1 MQLLPSL
8 LSELQAVCATFPDPR
23 KGRGGNIAP
32 TDFGLSAFAMF
43 FMQSASFLAYQR
55 TMEKGH
61 GRSNCRTLF
70 GIGRIPSDNYIRD
83 FLDEAD
89 PALLQPCF
97 ERMEALLSEPP
108 MRQAFGRLGGRTLIA
123 LDGTEFFCSQKLGC
137 PHCLTRKRANGKTE
151 SYHSMLSAT
160 VVTPGHSKVVPLAP
174 EFISPQDGAEKQDC
188 ERNAVRRWFA
198 KHGARL
204 APLRPVFLGDDLFAC
219 HPVAKM
225 ITDAGDDFIF
235 TCKPTSHKTL
245 YDFIDGAEF
254 RRHEE
259 KVRRRNTK
267 ETLRYRWI
275 EAVPL
280 RDGKDAILV
289 NWIAFEIVDAKGKV
303 KYSMAWVT
311 SLPVSK
317 DNVAGIVACGRARW
331 KIENESFNVLKNHGY
346 ELEHNFGHGQRFLAM
361 TLAALNLLAFAWHT
375 VLELLEP
382 PWQAAREAAV
392 KRTSFFAHIL
402 MLSAYVIFP
411 SWLVFLQSPRHLLDP
426 AEPHKSRRHPVN
438 LKKVPTSRIA
448 DQQLT
453 PGPKSEYVGFLVR
466 CYSAPF
472 CTNIP

>member
-8 LSELQAVCATFPDPR
+8 LFELKAVCATLPDPR
-23 KGRGGNIAP
+23 KGRGGNIAAA
-32 TDFGLSAFAMF
+32 DFGLSAFAMF
-43 FMQSASFLAYQR
+43 FMQSTSFLAYQR

-61 GRSNCRTLF
+61 GRSNCQTLF
-70 GIGRIPSDNYIRD
+70 AIGRIPSDNYIRD

-97 ERMEALLSEPP
+97 ERLETLLAEPP

-137 PHCLTRKRANGKTE
+137 PHCLTRKRANGKVE
-151 SYHSMLSAT
+151 SYHCLLSAT
-160 VVTPGHSKVVPLAP
+160 VVAPGHSKVVPLTP
-174 EFISPQDGAEKQDC
+174 EFIAPQDGAEKQDY
-188 ERNAVRRWFA
+188 ERNAVRRWFE
-198 KHGARL
+198 KHSARL
-204 APLRPVFLGDDLFAC
+204 APLRPVFLGDDLFPAI
-219 HPVAKM
+219 PSPRRSRMPAT
-225 ITDAGDDFIF
+225 ISSSPASRL
-235 TCKPTSHKTL
+235 PT
-245 YDFIDGAEF
+245 
-254 RRHEE
+254 RRCTTSSTGPSSAATRR

-267 ETLRYRWI
+267 GTLRYRCI

-289 NWIAFEIVDAKGKV
+289 NWIGFEIVDAKGKV

-317 DNVAGIVACGRARW
+317 DNVAEIVACGRARW

-411 SWLVFLQSPRHLLDP
+411 SWLVFLQSLATFSIPP
-426 AEPHKSRRHPVN
+426 N
-438 LKKVPTSRIA
+438 LIKAGDSP
-448 DQQLT
+448 
-453 PGPKSEYVGFLVR
+453 
-466 CYSAPF
+466 
-472 CTNIP
+472 